1 MSNSN
6 TTMEQPKKNGFF
18 SNLANPVLRKLE
30 RNGEYASSN
39 AATYKGIVIKTIF
52 FLAITIIGVALSLVL
67 HNLMISSPTATL
79 AHVADSKNGIYDLTV
94 AGGEL
99 VIMIVVVAISII
111 TPFIAWL
118 VRPAIPVVGS
128 LYSLAQGML
137 IGYITIALAQEYKYI
152 SLFAMLLTLAL
163 VGGMLLVYAKRIIK
177 VTARFRGV
185 ITAIFFGIIVS
196 GIIYFLLSLIPAV
209 RNSGLFTGISTA
221 FGNPIVSVII
231 GIVYVILAALFM
243 LVDFDTIER
252 CVTNQVD
259 EKYEWMAAWGL
270 AYTILY
276 IYFKILRILL
286 TILGN
291 RSSRN

>member
-1 MSNSN
+1 M
-6 TTMEQPKKNGFF
+6 KKEAFITRYHAEMTDVRVSPQLKRKTLDALNGKE
-18 SNLANPVLRKLE
+18 NVVMKKKLS
-30 RNGEYASSN
+30 AV
-39 AATYKGIVIKTIF
+39 IV
-52 FLAITIIGVALSLVL
+52 
-67 HNLMISSPTATL
+67 LMIAVL
-79 AHVADSKNGIYDLTV
+79 L
-94 AGGEL
+94 
-99 VIMIVVVAISII
+99 ISII

-118 VRPAIPVVGS
+118 VRPAIPIVGS

-152 SLFAMLLTLAL
+152 SLFAMILTLAL

-185 ITAIFFGIIVS
+185 ITAIFFGVIVS

-209 RNSGLFTGISTA
+209 RNSGLFSGISTA
-221 FGNPIVSVII
+221 FGSPAVSIII

-291 RSSRN
+291 KNSRN

>member
-1 MSNSN
+1 
-6 TTMEQPKKNGFF
+6 MEQPNKKGFF

-30 RNGEYASSN
+30 KNGEYASGN
-39 AATYKGIVIKTIF
+39 VATYKGIILKTVF
-52 FLAITIIGVALSLVL
+52 FLAVTIIGVFFSFIL
-67 HNLMISSPTATL
+67 HNLMISSPTAEL
-79 AHVADSKNGIYDLTV
+79 AHVADAKNGIYDLTI
-94 AGGEL
+94 ASGEAL
-99 VIMIVVVAISII
+99 IMIAVLLISII

-118 VRPAIPVVGS
+118 VRPAIPIVGS

-152 SLFAMLLTLAL
+152 SLFAMILTLAL

-185 ITAIFFGIIVS
+185 ITAIFFGVIVS

-209 RNSGLFTGISTA
+209 RNSGLFSGISTA
-221 FGNPIVSVII
+221 FGSPAVSIII

-291 RSSRN
+291 KNSRN

>member
-1 MSNSN
+1 
-6 TTMEQPKKNGFF
+6 MEQPKKKGFF

-30 RNGEYASSN
+30 KNGEFASDHV
-39 AATYKGIVIKTIF
+39 ATYGGIITKTIF
-52 FLAITIIGVALSLVL
+52 FLALSIIGVAICFIL
-67 HNLMISSPTATL
+67 HNMMISNPAATL
-79 AHVADSKNGIYDLTV
+79 AHVADTKNGIYDLTV
-94 AGGEL
+94 SSVEI
-99 VIMIVVVAISII
+99 VVMIVVLAISII

-137 IGYITIALAQEYKYI
+137 IGYITIALVQEYKYI
-152 SLFAMLLTLAL
+152 SLLAMLLTLAL
-163 VGGMLLVYAKRIIK
+163 VGGMLLVYAKRIIT

-209 RNSGLFTGISTA
+209 RNSGVFAGISTA
-221 FGNPIVSVII
+221 FGNSIVSVVI
-231 GIVYVILAALFM
+231 GIIYVILASLFM

-259 EKYEWMAAWGL
+259 KKYEWMAAWGL

-276 IYFKILRILL
+276 IYFKILRIIL

-291 RSSRN
+291 RNSRN

>member
-1 MSNSN
+1 MSN
-6 TTMEQPKKNGFF
+6 TTMEQPRKKGFF

-30 RNGEYASSN
+30 KDGEYASGN
-39 AATYKGIVIKTIF
+39 VATYKGIIIKTLF
-52 FLAITIIGVALSLVL
+52 FLALSIIGVAVCFIL

-79 AHVADSKNGIYDLTV
+79 AHVADTKNGIYDLTV

-99 VIMIVVVAISII
+99 VIMIVVLAISII

-118 VRPAIPVVGS
+118 VRPAIPIVGS

-137 IGYITIALAQEYKYI
+137 IGYITIALAQEYRYL
-152 SLFAMLLTLAL
+152 SLFAMLITLAL
-163 VGGMLLVYAKRIIK
+163 VGGMMLVYAKRIIK

-209 RNSGLFTGISTA
+209 RNSGLFSGISTA
-221 FGNPIVSVII
+221 FGSPIISIVI
-231 GIVYVILAALFM
+231 GIIYVILAALFM

-286 TILGN
+286 MIVGN
-291 RSSRN
+291 RSSKN